1 MVMKKIH
8 LLVNVHGEMD
18 FFFNSKYSVRNM
30 VNKAKKYCVN
40 VHNNNMVDL
49 L

>member
-1 MVMKKIH
+1 MHGYEKIH
-8 LLVNVHGEMD
+8 FLVNVHGKMD
-18 FFFNSKYSVRNM
+18 FFSILSSVRNM